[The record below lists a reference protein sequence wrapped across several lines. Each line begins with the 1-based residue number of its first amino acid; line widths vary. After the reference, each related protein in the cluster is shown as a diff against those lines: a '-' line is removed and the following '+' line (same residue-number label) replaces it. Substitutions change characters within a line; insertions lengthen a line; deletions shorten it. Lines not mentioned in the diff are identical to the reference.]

1 MLPLWAGGLALV
13 ANVGGEVGLLGGGDG
28 EGVTALIFDIACMA
42 SDPVKFNLVA
52 IAQVQELRPEIGI
65 NGGFFA
71 VAHPV
76 IAPPAHGPA
85 LHDGVDDILR
95 VGVDLDVAG
104 FFEGLQCHDHGHD
117 FHAVVGCVLEAAGQ
131 FFAVGSVEHNDA
143 IAARSWVFQAGTIGI
158 DCDVFA
164 IGGHGLGRGVEQYR
178 PSESHILSRFCRE
191 FRAKSSGLL
200 FLSLKTENTRPC
212 LWGFWVEPWV
222 GAWGI
227 VSLWCLSLALCPV
240 YFWLP
245 LQWCLNLC
253 LSIDRLIL
261 LP

>member
-1 MLPLWAGGLALV
+1 MLALI
-13 ANVGGEVGLLGGGDG
+13 ANIGGEVGLLGGGDG

-85 LHDGVDDILR
+85 LHDGIDDVLG
-95 VGVDLDVAG
+95 VGVELDVAG
-104 FFEGLQCHDHGHD
+104 FLEGLQCHDHGHD
-117 FHAVVGCVLEAAGQ
+117 FHAVVGGVLEAAGQ

-143 IAARSWVFQAGTIGI
+143 IAARSWVFEAGTIGV

-164 IGGHGLGRGVEQYR
+164 IGGHGLGRGSNSTDPQNPIFFLVFVGSLEQSN
-178 PSESHILSRFCRE
+178 PVFCP
-191 FRAKSSGLL
+191 FPWKQKIRALV
-200 FLSLKTENTRPC
+200 C
-212 LWGFWVEPWV
+212 
-222 GAWGI
+222 GAFG
-227 VSLWCLSLALCPV
+227 
-240 YFWLP
+240 
-245 LQWCLNLC
+245 
-253 LSIDRLIL
+253 
-261 LP
+261 